1 MQNKELTPKYA
12 ALASAIEARL
22 GAKLERLPTSTG
34 ELGYRVDADLL
45 IEVCR
50 TLRDE
55 PELKFEMLIDVCGVD
70 YQAYGQ
76 DEWQTDTATATG
88 FSRGRVRDLRAAAG
102 DMDSD
107 NAGAAREAAD
117 EEQINAVGYRP
128 KARFAA
134 VYHLLSVTHNH
145 RLRIRAF
152 CPSDERPIL
161 ASVYE
166 VWNSADWFEREAFD
180 LYGILFKGHPDL
192 RRILTDYG
200 FIGHPFRKDFPLI
213 GNVEVRYDPVKGRVV
228 YEPVSIEPRT
238 LVPKVIRSDN
248 RYDPDLKDAPSNG

>member
-12 ALASAIEARL
+12 ALAAAIEAKL
-22 GAKLERLPTSTG
+22 GSRLERLPTSTG
-34 ELGYRVDADLL
+34 ELGYRVDAELL

-70 YQAYGQ
+70 YQAYGL

-88 FSRGRVRDLRAAAG
+88 FSRGRVRDFRAAAG
-102 DMDSD
+102 DLDSD
-107 NAGAAREAAD
+107 NIGAAREGPD
-117 EEQINAVGYRP
+117 EEQIAAVGYRP

-134 VYHLLSVTHNH
+134 VYHLLSITHNH

-161 ASVYE
+161 DSVCE
-166 VWNSADWFEREAFD
+166 VWSSADWFEREAFD

-192 RRILTDYG
+192 RRLLTDYG

-248 RYDPDLKDAPSNG
+248 RYAPDLKDPPGNG

>member
-1 MQNKELTPKYA
+1 MQNKDLTPKYA
-12 ALASAIEARL
+12 ALAAAVE
-22 GAKLERLPTSTG
+22 AKLGSKVERLPTSTG
-34 ELGYRVDADLL
+34 ELGYRVDAELL
-45 IEVCR
+45 LEVCR

-102 DMDSD
+102 DLDSD
-107 NAGAAREAAD
+107 NIGAAREAPD

-128 KARFAA
+128 KARFAS
-134 VYHLLSVTHNH
+134 VYHLLSITHNH
-145 RLRIRAF
+145 RLRLRAF
-152 CPSDERPIL
+152 CPRDERPML
-161 ASVYE
+161 DSVYE
-166 VWNSADWFEREAFD
+166 VWASADWFEREAFD

-192 RRILTDYG
+192 RRLLTDYG

-228 YEPVSIEPRT
+228 YEPVSIAPRT

-248 RYDPDLKDAPSNG
+248 RYDADLKDAPGNG